1 MAKKPKDQIF
11 DFLIDDLKTAHGH
24 AASGDDKAS
33 IKAAAEFI
41 DSVQMEQTSER
52 NCKVGSTIP

>member
-11 DFLIDDLKTAHGH
+11 DFLIDDLKAAHGN
-24 AASGDDKAS
+24 ASDADKKK

-41 DSVQMEQTSER
+41 DSVQMEQTTER
-52 NCKVGSTIP
+52 NCKVGSTIPE